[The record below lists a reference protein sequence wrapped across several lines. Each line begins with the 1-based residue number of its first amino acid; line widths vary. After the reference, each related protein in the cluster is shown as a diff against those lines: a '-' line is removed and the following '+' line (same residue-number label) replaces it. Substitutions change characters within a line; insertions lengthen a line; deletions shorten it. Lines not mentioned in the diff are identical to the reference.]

1 MVAVELGRRLFH
13 ILAYLTVFFIGWYV
27 FESYGLMPLCY
38 SLLGLLVLLLIGDYV
53 TADLGIRLPVYAWF
67 ERPSELKRGFHSVT
81 FGVLGAL
88 LAVRFFDIRIA
99 AAAVLIMAIS
109 DPVGAIVGLHVR
121 IAPFF
126 RKKNLAGTFASLIL
140 NFVIASFIVNNI
152 IVIAGM
158 ALAAALVGLFV
169 NKIDDNLTV
178 PLIAGLVGQLLIY
191 LG

>member
-13 ILAYLTVFFIGWYV
+13 IIAYLTVFFIGWYI
-27 FESYGLMPLCY
+27 FESYGLILLCY
-38 SLLGLLVLLLIGDYV
+38 SLLGLLVLLLISDYV

-67 ERPSELKRGFHSVT
+67 ERQSELKRGFHSVT

-109 DPVGAIVGLHVR
+109 DPVGAIIGMH
-121 IAPFF
+121 AKMHPFF
-126 RKKNLAGTFASLIL
+126 RKKNLAGTFASLVL
-140 NFVIASFIVNNI
+140 NLVIASFILDGW
-152 IVIAGM
+152 IVIIGM

-169 NKIDDNLTV
+169 EKIDDNLTM
-178 PLIAGLVGQLLIY
+178 PLIAGLVGQLLSYI
-191 LG
+191 